1 MSWSVDNV
9 PDQSGTVA
17 VVTGANDGL
26 GFEVARVLAGANA
39 TVVMAVRNVAKGQAA
54 RERIRD
60 EHGDVPVEVIELDL
74 ASLGSVDAGARAIV
88 GDYPRIDLLVN
99 NAGVMAV
106 PEQRT
111 EDGFELQLAT
121 NHLGH
126 FVLTARLLPGL
137 LAAPASRVVAV
148 TSTARHVGLPINSR
162 NPHLEK
168 RYNPWL
174 AYGQSKLAN
183 LHFAVELQRRL
194 EQAGGGV
201 ASLVAHPG
209 LSNTHLQA
217 TSVEESG
224 GGVSQKF
231 FFHLA
236 RLTGMPA
243 ARGALPLLRAATDP
257 AVRGGT
263 LYAPRFATNGAPVRR
278 PLMGRSVRH
287 APARRLWKVSERETG
302 VRFDVAKLVAAH
314 RG

>member
-1 MSWSVDNV
+1 MSWSVDDI
-9 PDQSGTVA
+9 PEQSGRVA

-26 GFEVARVLAGANA
+26 GFEVARALAGADA
-39 TVVMAVRNVAKGQAA
+39 TVVMAVRNVDKGRAA
-54 RERIRD
+54 RERILA
-60 EHGDVPVEVIELDL
+60 EHGDAGVEVVELDL
-74 ASLGSVDAGARAIV
+74 ASLASVDAGA
-88 GDYPRIDLLVN
+88 GRITERHGRVDVLVN

-126 FVLTARLLPGL
+126 FVLTARLLPRL
-137 LAAPASRVVAV
+137 LAAPAARVVAV
-148 TSTARHVGLPINSR
+148 SSTARHFGLPVSHR
-162 NPHLEK
+162 NPHLRG

-174 AYGQSKLAN
+174 SYGQSKLAN

-194 EQAGGGV
+194 EQAQAPV

-209 LSNTHLQA
+209 LSTTHLQA
-217 TSVEESG
+217 TSVEASG
-224 GGVSQKF
+224 GGVSQTF

-236 RLTGMPA
+236 RLTGMSA

-257 AVRGGT
+257 SARGGT
-263 LYAPRFATNGAPVRR
+263 LYAPRFVSNGAPVRR
-278 PLMGRSVRH
+278 PLLGRSVRR
-287 APARRLWKVSERETG
+287 APARRLWAVSERETG
-302 VRFDVAKLVAAH
+302 VTFDVAGLAAAH

>member
-1 MSWSVDNV
+1 MTWCVDDMS
-9 PDQSGTVA
+9 DQSGRVA

-26 GFEVARVLAGANA
+26 GYEVARALAGAGA
-39 TVVMAVRNVAKGQAA
+39 TVVMAVRNVEKGRAA
-54 RERIRD
+54 RRRILD
-60 EHGDVPVEVIELDL
+60 EHGDVPIEIVELDL
-74 ASLGSVDAGARAIV
+74 ASLASVEAGASTIAQHH
-88 GDYPRIDLLVN
+88 PRVDLLVN

-137 LAAPASRVVAV
+137 LAAPAARIVAV
-148 TSTARHVGLPINSR
+148 TSTARHFGLPIDPR
-162 NPHLEK
+162 DPHLER

-194 EQAGGGV
+194 ERTGARV

-217 TSVEESG
+217 TSVEQSG
-224 GGVSQKF
+224 GGISQRF

-236 RLTGMPA
+236 RMIGMSA

-257 AVRGGT
+257 AARGGT
-263 LYAPRFATNGAPVRR
+263 LYAPRFVSAGAAVRR
-278 PLMGRSVRH
+278 PLLGRSARRG
-287 APARRLWKVSERETG
+287 PARRLWEVSERETG
-302 VRFDVAKLVAAH
+302 VRFDVAELVAAH

>member
-1 MSWSVDNV
+1 MSWSVDDV
-9 PDQSGTVA
+9 LDQSGRVA

-26 GFEVARVLAGANA
+26 GFEVARALAGAGA
-39 TVVMAVRNVAKGQAA
+39 TVVMAVRNVDKGQAA
-54 RERIRD
+54 RQCILD
-60 EHGDVPVEVIELDL
+60 EHGDVPVEVVELDL
-74 ASLGSVDAGARAIV
+74 ASLASVEAGARAIA
-88 GDYPRIDLLVN
+88 GDHSRIDLLVN

-106 PEQRT
+106 PQQRT

-137 LAAPASRVVAV
+137 LAAASARVVAV
-148 TSTARHVGLPINSR
+148 TSTARHFGLPVNAR
-162 NPHLEK
+162 KPHLEG

-183 LHFAVELQRRL
+183 LHFAVELQHRL
-194 EQAGGGV
+194 EEARGRV

-224 GGVSQKF
+224 GGVSQRF

-236 RLTGMPA
+236 RVTGMSA
-243 ARGALPLLRAATDP
+243 ASGALPLLRAATDP
-257 AVRGGT
+257 SARGGT
-263 LYAPRFATNGAPVRR
+263 LYAPRFATGGAPVRR
-278 PLMGRSVRH
+278 PLMGRSVRR
-287 APARRLWKVSERETG
+287 APARRLWEISEQETG
-302 VRFDVAKLVAAH
+302 VRFDVAELVAAH